1 MILIPILFLFITNL
15 NSESS
20 PIDLNEIK
28 SGKTLLIKKADFYYQ
43 KSVSQKIPN
52 SNEELESGCTLSKQ
66 KSTCKG
72 YTINSEII
80 DILSNTISPEE
91 VTLKFNWTSKE
102 NRKKF
107 GYEKGISLFR
117 IKFKNIQADRYSLY
131 QAKKVCWTSCNL
143 WERRGDEFIFLG
155 GSGKVSNDKNLH
167 SPRFLQSMNFPFN
180 GEEIYIEVANFY
192 HSDSAMNELEVG
204 LKSDTSKIIFKW
216 EFFPL
221 LLLGVL
227 LNSIIYMFYLY
238 INHDKI
244 QYALY
249 YSIFLFIVFSRV
261 ITHEGYLE
269 IFWTD
274 FPFLWRMRIEY
285 ITFLMP
291 GIFYLLYLN
300 YILDN
305 QLNKIL
311 LFINISYLSIVS
323 LMILT
328 TQMEFFTEYLK
339 LLELGFGLS
348 GFSMGLETL
357 LKSFRSKYSRDIQIS
372 ARLNGLNNIFFIS
385 MFIIDSVSGIYY
397 LTNIAFII
405 FSIIQSFIINRKSGK
420 MWRLA
425 EHLSINLQNEVTV
438 RTRELSEQK
447 ELAESTLR
455 NLQATQ
461 SQLIEAERMASLGQ
475 LVGGIAHEINNPIA
489 VIHSHAELLKH
500 NNSTTLKIVPEF
512 LETLSLP
519 EKTIF
524 YEIVD
529 QSIKNRIF
537 LNSKEE
543 RKQRKDTEKMLLDS
557 VEDENIRTTLS
568 ESLVHLRLPA
578 PYEKYIEDLGA
589 ERFSKFLTMAEVF
602 KNQSNSIS
610 SIEIAVEKASRVVF
624 ALRSY
629 LNTELA
635 SSRKEID
642 LVKEL
647 EKALHVYDNYV
658 MGKIIVHQ
666 EFPKELKYTCIADNI
681 AQVWKNLFFNAIQ
694 AMYLTDKK
702 LELKLEQVERIPE
715 SLKLYNTSS
724 IVEESI
730 FGKDFGK
737 GWVMVSITDSGSGIP
752 IELQEKVFTP
762 FFTTK
767 SLGEG
772 IGLGLYTCKKIVH
785 EHRGAMFFK
794 SGEGSTEFVII
805 LPL

>member
-15 NSESS
+15 NSESLT
-20 PIDLNEIK
+20 IDLNEIK
-28 SGKTLLIKKADFYYQ
+28 SGKTLIISKADFFYQ
-43 KSVSQKIPN
+43 KSVSQKVTD
-52 SNEELESGCTLSKQ
+52 SNEVLESGCFLSKQ
-66 KSTCKG
+66 NSTCKG
-72 YTINSEII
+72 YTINPEVF
-80 DILSNTISPEE
+80 DILSSTISPEE

-102 NRKKF
+102 NRKKY

-117 IKFKNIQADRYSLY
+117 IKFKNLQTDRYSLY
-131 QAKKVCWTSCNL
+131 QAKKVCWTSCNV
-143 WERRGDEFIFLG
+143 WERRGERFVFLG
-155 GSGKVSNDKNLH
+155 GAGITSKDNTLH
-167 SPRFLQSMNFPFN
+167 SPRFLQSMNFPIN

-192 HSDSAMNELEVG
+192 HSDSALNELGVG

-227 LNSIIYMFYLY
+227 LNSIIYMLYLY

-249 YSIFLFIVFSRV
+249 YSIFSFIVFLRV

-269 IFWTD
+269 IFWND

-285 ITFLMP
+285 ITFLLP
-291 GIFYLLYLN
+291 IIFYLLYLN

-305 QLNKIL
+305 QLNKKL
-311 LFINISYLSIVS
+311 LFINISYFSFVS
-323 LMILT
+323 LMILFT
-328 TQMEFFTEYLK
+328 PMDFFTEYLK

-348 GFSMGLETL
+348 GFYMGLETI
-357 LKSFRSKYSRDIQIS
+357 LKSFRNKYSRDIQIS

-405 FSIIQSFIINRKSGK
+405 FSIIQSFIINRKSGN
-420 MWRLA
+420 MWILA

-455 NLQATQ
+455 NLQETQ
-461 SQLIEAERMASLGQ
+461 AQLVEAERMASLGQ

-489 VIHSHAELLKH
+489 VIRSHAELLKA
-500 NNSTTLKIVPEF
+500 NNRSMLREIPLF
-512 LETLSLP
+512 LETLNP
-519 EKTIF
+519 TEKNIF

-529 QSIKNRIF
+529 LSIKNRIF

-543 RKQRKDTEKMLLDS
+543 RKQRKELERDLSDI
-557 VEDENIRTTLS
+557 VEEEDLRTTLS
-568 ESLVHLRLPA
+568 ESIVQLRLPP
-578 PYEKYIEDLGA
+578 PYKNYIKELGG
-589 ERFSKFLTMAEVF
+589 ERFTTFLSMAEIF
-602 KNQSNSIS
+602 KNQSNSLS

-629 LNTELA
+629 LNTQLFSEK
-635 SSRKEID
+635 KEID
-642 LVKEL
+642 LVAEL
-647 EKALHVYDNYV
+647 EKALHIYDNYV
-658 MGKIIVHQ
+658 MGKINVQ
-666 EFPKELKYTCIADNI
+666 RELPQNLHFRCVSENLL
-681 AQVWKNLFFNAIQ
+681 QVWKNLFFNAIQ
-694 AMYLTDKK
+694 AMYDTDKK
-702 LELKLEQVERIPE
+702 LEIRLERVEKLPDILR
-715 SLKLYNTSS
+715 LYRTSS

-730 FGKDFGK
+730 FLKDDGM
-737 GWVMVSITDSGSGIP
+737 GWVIISIMDSGIGIP
-752 IELQEKVFTP
+752 KDLQEKVFNP

-785 EHRGAMFFK
+785 EHGGALFFK
-794 SGEGSTEFVII
+794 SEENITEFVIV
-805 LPL
+805 LLY